1 MLCKRIP
8 CSSARL
14 ICPVPAFSFFFL
26 HLCGCRCR
34 IYMNHSIQ
42 AYFTVAHFF
51 PLYLQDIFVT
61 FVWAYYSKNDA
72 IIYNKPSK
80 PIKFIFNL
88 FYLNSITFIHDSF
101 LFFFLPYNCFR
112 KIDHTLW
119 KDTTITKPA
128 LLIFASPTWSTSVLP
143 NTDKRSR
150 AGGRIQG
157 HSQLISTHLAHFSS
171 SLCSLKSK

>member
-1 MLCKRIP
+1 MP
-8 CSSARL
+8 SAYFFFFFFFYIYVDVGAGSTWIILSRL
-14 ICPVPAFSFFFL
+14 ILQLHIFFPFICRTFLL
-26 HLCGCRCR
+26 HLSELTTVKTMQSF
-34 IYMNHSIQ
+34 IINHPNQLS
-42 AYFTVAHFF
+42 
-51 PLYLQDIFVT
+51 
-61 FVWAYYSKNDA
+61 
-72 IIYNKPSK
+72 
-80 PIKFIFNL
+80 
-88 FYLNSITFIHDSF
+88 SF
-101 LFFFLPYNCFR
+101 LTYSTWIALHLFMIPFFFFLPYNCFR